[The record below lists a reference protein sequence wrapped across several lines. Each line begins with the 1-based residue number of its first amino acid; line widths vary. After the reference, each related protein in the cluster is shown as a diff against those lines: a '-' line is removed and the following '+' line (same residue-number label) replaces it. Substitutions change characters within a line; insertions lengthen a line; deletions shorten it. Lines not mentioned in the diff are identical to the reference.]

1 MKQHK
6 SVYLVQQMK
15 KRTNLKLDECMP
27 KTVESSHQFQGS
39 VSEILDKLSNLV
51 NRHGLEVRLTHFR
64 YPWMEETLTYYNC
77 RLRRKTSE
85 AMSERKKMNQK
96 DAVEIDEAGEFKSIE
111 TESDGD
117 EEKDD
122 DENGREKT

>member
-1 MKQHK
+1 
-6 SVYLVQQMK
+6 
-15 KRTNLKLDECMP
+15 
-27 KTVESSHQFQGS
+27 
-39 VSEILDKLSNLV
+39 
-51 NRHGLEVRLTHFR
+51 
-64 YPWMEETLTYYNC
+64 MEETLTYYNC

-85 AMSERKKMNQK
+85 AMSEREKMNQK